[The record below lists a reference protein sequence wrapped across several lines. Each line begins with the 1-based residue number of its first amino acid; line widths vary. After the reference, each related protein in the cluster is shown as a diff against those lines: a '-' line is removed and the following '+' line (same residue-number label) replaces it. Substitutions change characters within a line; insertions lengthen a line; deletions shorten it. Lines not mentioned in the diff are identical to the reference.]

1 MLRAPEPL
9 TATHALGAFDSGV
22 PSLDEWLRRRAL
34 QNQGSGAART
44 FVVCE
49 DEPVCAY
56 YALAASAVAHHAA
69 PGRIKRNM
77 PDPIPVVV
85 FGRLAISRTHQGKG
99 LGRALFRNAAE
110 RIVHAADTIGI
121 RALLVHA
128 ISDEAKS
135 FYLRLGLE
143 PSPIE
148 PMTLMAT
155 LSDLRAALV

>member
-1 MLRAPEPL
+1 MKSGPASATKAPRRETLNLRVPL
-9 TATHALGAFDSGV
+9 AERSLIDRAAQSSGKT
-22 PSLDEWLRRRAL
+22 
-34 QNQGSGAART
+34 RT
-44 FVVCE
+44 DFILK
-49 DEPVCAY
+49 
-56 YALAASAVAHHAA
+56 ALAASAVAHHAA
-69 PGRIKRNM
+69 SGRIKRNM

-85 FGRLAISRTHQGKG
+85 LGRLAISRTYQGKG

-110 RIVHAADTIGI
+110 RIVHAADSIGI

-143 PSPIE
+143 PSPME

-155 LSDLRAALV
+155 LSDLKAALV